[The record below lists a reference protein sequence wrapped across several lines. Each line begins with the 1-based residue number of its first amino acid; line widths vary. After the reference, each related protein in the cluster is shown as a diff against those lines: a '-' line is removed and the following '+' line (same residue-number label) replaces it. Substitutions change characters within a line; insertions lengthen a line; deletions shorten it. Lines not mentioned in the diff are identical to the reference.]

1 MSGVNV
7 AVVVGH
13 LGKDPEVRKM
23 PNGDSVANFSIA
35 TSEKFTDKSGNKVD
49 QTEWHAIVVYGKQ
62 ADNCGQYLKKGSLAG
77 VTGKIRTRMWEKDGT
92 KHYKTEIIASRVQF
106 LGSAKD
112 GQQGG
117 QPAADDWPTK
127 NGTPG
132 PTDTGAPLVED
143 VDTTLHGGNQD
154 DLPF

>member
-35 TSEKFTDKSGNKVD
+35 TSEKFTDKSSGQNKEVC
-49 QTEWHAIVVYGKQ
+49 EWHAIVVYGKQ

-106 LGSAKD
+106 LGSEGRAA
-112 GQQGG
+112 GRTAGG
-117 QPAADDWPTK
+117 
-127 NGTPG
+127 G
-132 PTDTGAPLVED
+132 
-143 VDTTLHGGNQD
+143 
-154 DLPF
+154 